1 MPEPR
6 ESIDYLWSD
15 YPWADAYT
23 ESLYEA
29 EHQNGKLP
37 CHVDLPY
44 IAQLQEDY
52 RGISNEEVISS
63 IVYAPSVDMMRCLS
77 LYTAERG
84 IIRKNNSNEI
94 VAINRMI
101 RGESF
106 HGLLI
111 KRKYL
116 NEYLNSSGKCLF
128 YCLLGEK
135 NIIGT
140 GYQMLDRHDLTGAA
154 KYNLIGD
161 AEMIQP
167 FRNEPEINPQDKS
180 NNNDDFENSIKEWL
194 SMFEEQKSSFI
205 EHLKELSN
213 DANKIDK

>member
-1 MPEPR
+1 M
-6 ESIDYLWSD
+6 
-15 YPWADAYT
+15 
-23 ESLYEA
+23 
-29 EHQNGKLP
+29 
-37 CHVDLPY
+37 
-44 IAQLQEDY
+44 
-52 RGISNEEVISS
+52 
-63 IVYAPSVDMMRCLS
+63 
-77 LYTAERG
+77 
-84 IIRKNNSNEI
+84 
-94 VAINRMI
+94 
-101 RGESF
+101 
-106 HGLLI
+106 
-111 KRKYL
+111 
-116 NEYLNSSGKCLF
+116 NSSGKCLF

-194 SMFEEQKSSFI
+194 SMSEEQKSSFI

>member
-1 MPEPR
+1 
-6 ESIDYLWSD
+6 
-15 YPWADAYT
+15 
-23 ESLYEA
+23 
-29 EHQNGKLP
+29 
-37 CHVDLPY
+37 
-44 IAQLQEDY
+44 
-52 RGISNEEVISS
+52 
-63 IVYAPSVDMMRCLS
+63 MMRCLS

-194 SMFEEQKSSFI
+194 SMSEEQKSSFI